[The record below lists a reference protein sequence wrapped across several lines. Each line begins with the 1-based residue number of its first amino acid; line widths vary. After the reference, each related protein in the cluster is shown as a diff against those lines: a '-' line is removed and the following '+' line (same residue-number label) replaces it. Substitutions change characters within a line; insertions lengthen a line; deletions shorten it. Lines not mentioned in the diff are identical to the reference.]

1 MNQVEIKRRQIQ
13 LCAIGLW
20 LVVIWILGK
29 SLGDNGVAYLAA
41 ALEAFVFL
49 WAIVGANVSDT
60 LGKLLRGRNV
70 RGQYKNADKLR
81 KCTFVFQGIVGIAG
95 SLLFFCLAQYFSE
108 TLLQVPYSKF
118 LMMILAPCVF
128 LRCVNGAF
136 LGAFQGDGSEL
147 PTTVASILR
156 PLFLLGF
163 GLLFSRMLADYG
175 EKVSKLL
182 GQEAFTSMYCGVG
195 VVIAM
200 VLTEMLI
207 LVFLLLIY
215 KGSKRRGRK
224 KDSEGMRT
232 TDSFVGQI
240 YVLYGSMGLYILQGL
255 LLFLPVILGLVFYQ
269 KNISDI
275 YSSAQS
281 YGLYIGKYLV
291 VCGVIISLI
300 AAAGLPSAVKTGGLL
315 RKEENRAAR
324 NLFQS
329 GFKSVMVYALF
340 FAVFF
345 TVMAS
350 QLAGTIS
357 ESMVSSLT
365 EMLSAGSGIVLF
377 GTVAYYCYTI
387 LKVAGKKYWLL
398 GGLALA
404 NMAYAV
410 SLSLG
415 LGKNPGNIMALVYG
429 GLIYTGVLAVLL
441 GVMTCVI
448 IRSGVD
454 LVRIFAIPI
463 GCVCVAGLL
472 CHMLG
477 KALTP
482 HLGGAVTF
490 IVVFVLSWM
499 LYLMLVV
506 FLRCFREQELPVIP
520 GGRILRGLGQLL
532 GVF

>member
-13 LCAIGLW
+13 LCAVGLW

-41 ALEAFVFL
+41 ALEAFIFL

-70 RGQYKNADKLR
+70 RGQYKNADKLF
-81 KCTFVFQGIVGIAG
+81 KCTFVFQGIAG
-95 SLLFFCLAQYFSE
+95 MIGSFLFFCLANYFSE
-108 TLLQVPYSKF
+108 TLLQVPYSRF
-118 LMMILAPCVF
+118 LIMILSPCVF
-128 LRCVNGAF
+128 LRCVNGVI
-136 LGAFQGDGSEL
+136 LGNFQGDGSEL

-163 GLLFSRMLADYG
+163 GLLFSRMLTDYG
-175 EKVSKLL
+175 EKVSNLL
-182 GQEAFTSMYCGVG
+182 GQDAFTSMYCGVG

-200 VLTEMLI
+200 VLTEVLV

-215 KGSKRRGRK
+215 KGSSRSRRK

-232 TDSFVGQI
+232 TDSFAGQI

-255 LLFLPVILGLVFYQ
+255 LLFLPVILGLIFYR
-269 KNISDI
+269 KNASDI
-275 YSSAQS
+275 DVAAQS

-291 VCGVIISLI
+291 VCGVMIALI
-300 AAAGLPSAVKTGGLL
+300 ASSGFPSAVKAGGLL

-324 NLFQS
+324 NIFQS
-329 GFKSVMVYALF
+329 GFKAVLVYSLF
-340 FAVFF
+340 FAVLF
-345 TVMAS
+345 TVMSS
-350 QLAGTIS
+350 QLAETIS
-357 ESMVSSLT
+357 ESMVSLLA
-365 EMLSAGSGIVLF
+365 EMLAAGSGIVLF
-377 GTVAYYCYTI
+377 GTVAYYCYTV
-387 LKVAGKKYWLL
+387 LKVAGKKHWVL

-404 NMAYAV
+404 NMVYAV
-410 SLSLG
+410 SLSLWF
-415 LGKNPGNIMALVYG
+415 GKNPGNIMALVYG
-429 GLIYTGVLAVLL
+429 SLVYTGVLAVLL
-441 GVMTCVI
+441 TAMICVI
-448 IRSGVD
+448 IRGGMD
-454 LVRIFAIPI
+454 PLRIFAIPV

-472 CHMLG
+472 GHILG

-482 HLGGAVTF
+482 HLGGTVTF
-490 IVVFVLSWM
+490 VAVFVLSWM

-506 FLRCFREQELPVIP
+506 FLRCFREQELSVIP
-520 GGRILRGLGQLL
+520 GGRILKGLGQLL